1 MLQPLFSRQQPPMYS
16 AGISARV
23 TSQRC
28 RQGRDSVISRSIRAT
43 IFSTILIYAN
53 SAWACGESL
62 FHVGKGVV
70 FREYT
75 APLPG
80 KILMVARS
88 EGDLILAE
96 RLSAAGHDVRTIAD
110 PGQIGQELAQSD
122 FNIVL
127 SLFAERQLVAQQMQ
141 NATNDIRYLPVA
153 QDGTAEEQAANAVTR
168 HALSTDD
175 SVKNFLRAIH
185 RTLKQ
190 SKT

>member
-1 MLQPLFSRQQPPMYS
+1 M
-16 AGISARV
+16 
-23 TSQRC
+23 
-28 RQGRDSVISRSIRAT
+28 ISRSIRAT

>member
-1 MLQPLFSRQQPPMYS
+1 MNRPSSKRLTNPMNA
-16 AGISARV
+16 AGTSARV
-23 TSQRC
+23 TTRRSYQW
-28 RQGRDSVISRSIRAT
+28 RDTMISRSVLAT
-43 IFSTILIYAN
+43 ICTLILVFAN

-80 KILMVARS
+80 KILMVARTAG
-88 EGDLILAE
+88 ELILAE
-96 RLSAAGHDVRTIAD
+96 RLTAAGHDVKTIAD

-122 FNIVL
+122 FNIVMT
-127 SLFAERQLVAQQMQ
+127 LFAERQTVALQMQ
-141 NATNDIRYLPVA
+141 NAANNISYLPVA
-153 QDGTAEEQAANAVTR
+153 RDGTDEITAANAVTR

-190 SKT
+190 HKT